1 MGILARRV
9 AERHRTKVLGRDGN
23 DFGGALSL
31 LFGGGH
37 LPNTRSTSELLGV
50 SASSTWA
57 HLGVTLKGAA
67 AGATKWNL
75 VIPTAKTTGPNGRA
89 SAEWFRLKSRIQVPV
104 TGAKSVK
111 DRADL
116 VADLKIT
123 GFVQEAQSHP
133 FLTMLEQGSMWA
145 PNVNFQFDGYQ
156 MAVLMSK
163 TIEAVGEAFFVLD
176 RDNTGMP
183 VRMLPLPPHWVT
195 RPFERGGLG
204 SESNPGAETGNFQ
217 ISVLGLDGDRGI
229 PPRDMMAYRVANPV
243 SPFRRGSGDLDALDS
258 PVAQDELASSQTA
271 ARFRNNG
278 IPALLFM
285 IANMS
290 TKEKDALDHEWKKDL
305 QGVLKTGLTKF
316 LKFPQAF
323 DMKKSLEI
331 KELQSSVVDMDVANL
346 RQLLRDELLIGQ
358 RIPPLLAGEQS
369 SGNRAMALVATKL
382 FAENAVTPAREGLR
396 AFYQSRLFE
405 PVGGMPAEYQG
416 GFLVIWSA
424 ADPTDEDTRDRLAS
438 NTQVH
443 FSRAQFMRF
452 SGETPRPGDEN
463 IYAIPNTVTLWDQSK
478 QEAIGPPPQPAQPFG
493 ANELQAMEAKFA
505 DGLGELQKA
514 VAVLEMMA
522 AP

>member
-9 AERHRTKVLGRDGN
+9 TERHSTKILGRDGN
-23 DFGGALSL
+23 DFGGALSVM
-31 LFGGGH
+31 FGDGH
-37 LPNTRSTSELLGV
+37 LPNARSTSELLGV
-50 SASSTWA
+50 SASSTWP
-57 HLGVTLKGAA
+57 HLGGALKSAA
-67 AGATKWNL
+67 AAATRWNL
-75 VIPTAKTTGPNGRA
+75 MLPTSKTAEISGRSVAPN
-89 SAEWFRLKSRIQVPV
+89 AEWRRLKSRIEVPV

-111 DRADL
+111 DRADF

-123 GFVQEAQSHP
+123 GFMQEAQSHP
-133 FLTMLEQGSMWA
+133 FLTMLQQGSMWA
-145 PNVNFQFDGYQ
+145 PNANFQFDGYQ
-156 MAVLMSK
+156 TAVLTSK
-163 TIEAVGEAFFVLD
+163 TIEAVGEAFFALA

-204 SESNPGAETGNFQ
+204 SERSPDADTGNFQ

-229 PPRDMMAYRVANPV
+229 PPRDMMAYRVANPR
-243 SPFRRGSGDLDALDS
+243 SPFRRGSGDLDALDA
-258 PVAQDELASSQTA
+258 PVAQDELASSHTA

-285 IANMS
+285 IANM
-290 TKEKDALDHEWKKDL
+290 TPMEKKQLDHEWKQDL
-305 QGVLKTGLTKF
+305 QGVLKAGLTKF
-316 LKFPQAF
+316 LKLPEGF

-331 KELQSSVVDMDVANL
+331 KELQGSVVDMDVANL

-424 ADPTDEDTRDRLAS
+424 ADPTDEDTRDRLVS
-438 NTQVH
+438 NMSWD
-443 FSRAQFMRF
+443 FSRAQKLRYA
-452 SGETPRPGDEN
+452 GETPLPGDED
-463 IYAIPNTVTLWDQSK
+463 IYTIPNTMTVWNQATQTV
-478 QEAIGPPPQPAQPFG
+478 IGPPPAPAQPFG

-505 DGLGELQKA
+505 DGLGELKA
-514 VAVLEMMA
+514 ILDQMVT
-522 AP
+522 P